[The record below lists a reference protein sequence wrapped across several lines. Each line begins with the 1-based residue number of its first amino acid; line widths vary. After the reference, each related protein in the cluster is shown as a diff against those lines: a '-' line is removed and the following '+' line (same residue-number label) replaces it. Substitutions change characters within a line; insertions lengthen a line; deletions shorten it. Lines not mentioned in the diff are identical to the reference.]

1 MSLNALSGSH
11 VLVCVWVLP
20 LSALSGFFSGQVDA
34 QIWLRDLHFGRVC
47 DFRRES
53 LSPAYICTGVAFLPR
68 VFLFSPFM

>member
-1 MSLNALSGSH
+1 MSLNALSGSD

-20 LSALSGFFSGQVDA
+20 LSALSGFFSGQVDT
-34 QIWLRDLHFGRVC
+34 QIWLGDLHFGRVC